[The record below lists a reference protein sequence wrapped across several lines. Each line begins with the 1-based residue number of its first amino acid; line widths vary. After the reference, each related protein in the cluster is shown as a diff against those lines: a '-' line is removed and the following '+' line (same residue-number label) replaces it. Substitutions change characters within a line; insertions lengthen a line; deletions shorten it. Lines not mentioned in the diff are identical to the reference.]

1 MYATRSPGQ
10 LLRPHARSVFAT
22 AALLLLGATAQAQTG
37 VIVGTISDAS
47 GRGLSA
53 VRLQVLD
60 VRGVVSLAGA
70 GRAQG
75 TGTDDR
81 GRYVLRDVPTG
92 AHTLRATR
100 LGYRPATQTV
110 TVAANDTARVNFTL
124 GESAVELSAVVV
136 TGTGGAVEKRQVG
149 ASIGQVDAAKLT
161 ESMAVPNVGTM
172 LSSKVTG
179 LRATTVGGGVGTGQD
194 IRIRGTA
201 SLSLSQRPAVYVDGV
216 RVDTRATEWFMGGAC
231 CSFGGGASTD
241 RLGDINPNDIERVE
255 VLKGAAAA
263 TLYGSEATNGV
274 IQIFTK
280 RGRTGERATE
290 WNLGIAT
297 GFQELRHNLETKQFP
312 RFVGIPAFGGD
323 GTRALDAN
331 ETMIEKGP
339 YYGVDLSA
347 SGGTQRSTYFASS
360 QFSKEVGSIKPN
372 DQVKGTLRLNLSFA
386 PNDKWTIES
395 RSAYVRDRINEI
407 QAGNNWTAL
416 LGNAINGNPR
426 SATKVRPYGEA
437 WVPVADI
444 KAMTTQSDV
453 DRWTGGVT
461 LNYAFR
467 PNLTQRFT
475 VGVDAVNDHKD
486 RFFPYAGSYGPAGVT
501 LGQKNLGL
509 RNYKTYTVDYLA
521 QYSFKMPFGIESSLS
536 AGGQGFWEIESLL
549 TGIGNTFAGPG
560 VNSIS
565 SAATTS
571 SLERYEKT
579 VNLGLLAQNRFA
591 WRDQVFMTVGLR
603 VDGNSAFGTDY
614 GYKKYPKVD
623 LSYDMMKG
631 NYLPNWITAARVRA
645 AYGEAGKMPGP
656 FDSFTSYASTP
667 VFASN
672 IGIIPLNPGNA
683 DLRPEKSVEK
693 EVGFELGFLS
703 DRLGVEASLYNQR
716 TLDAIVQKANP
727 PSAGFS
733 QAQRV
738 NIGEIQNVGWEG
750 SINYQA
756 YASARTDWTTGL
768 RLDGNE
774 NRIKD
779 LGGVNLGN
787 AFRGPLKKDG
797 KTTYYPIGG
806 VWDRKPTGFS
816 VKNTGTDPTLGNCAN
831 LSYGCPVT
839 TRSDTVVYFGPG
851 LPKWNASWSNQVRYR
866 SLTLYGL
873 LSMERGAWFGNGDRA
888 YRIRQGGSDEYLQ
901 HLGPNGERTFKADST
916 AQFASILNYVD
927 QRDNVR
933 LRELSVTWQVPE
945 RLTGMFKVGQ
955 TSLTLTGQ
963 NVWWWDDC
971 NCVDP
976 NMNWAGASS
985 FNFSNGFLMQPAPR
999 VFRMQVRTRF

>member
-1 MYATRSPGQ
+1 MHATRSQG
-10 LLRPHARSVFAT
+10 LHTRSRARPVLAA

-37 VIVGTISDAS
+37 AISGTVTDAS

-53 VRLQVLD
+53 VRLQV
-60 VRGVVSLAGA
+60 VGSQTLAA
-70 GRAQG
+70 
-75 TGTDDR
+75 GTDDR
-81 GRYVLRDVPTG
+81 GRYVLRGVPAG

-100 LGYRPATQTV
+100 LGFRPGTQAV
-110 TVAANDTARVNFTL
+110 TVQAGDTARVNFTL
-124 GESAVELSAVVV
+124 GESAVELSQVVV
-136 TGTGGAVEKRQVG
+136 TGTGGAVEKRAVG
-149 ASIGQVDAAKLT
+149 ASIGQVDVSRLT
-161 ESMAVPNVGTM
+161 EQMAVPDVGRM
-172 LSSKVTG
+172 LSAKVTG

-201 SLSLSQRPAVYVDGV
+201 SLSLSQRPAIYVDGV
-216 RVDTRATEWFMGGAC
+216 RIDTRATEWFNSGAC

-241 RLGDINPNDIERVE
+241 RLGDLNPNDIERVE

-280 RGRTGERATE
+280 RGRTGERATD
-290 WNLGIAT
+290 WNLGLST

-331 ETMIEKGP
+331 EHMIEKGP

-347 SGGTQRSTYFASS
+347 SGGTQRSTYFAST
-360 QFSKEVGSIKPN
+360 QFSKETGSVQPN
-372 DQVKGTLRLNLSFA
+372 DQVKGTLRLNLTFA
-386 PNDKWTIES
+386 PNDKWTVDA

-416 LGNAINGNPR
+416 LGNSINGNPR
-426 SATKVRPYGEA
+426 SATAKRPYGEA
-437 WVPVADI
+437 WVPVEDI
-444 KAMTTQSDV
+444 KKMTTQSDV
-453 DRWTGGVT
+453 DRWTGGIT
-461 LNYAFR
+461 LNYSFR

-475 VGVDAVNDHKD
+475 VGIDAVNDHKD
-486 RFFPYAGSYGPAGVT
+486 RFFPYAGAYGPAGVT
-501 LGQKNLGL
+501 NGQKNLGL

-521 QYSFKMPFGIESSLS
+521 QYNFKLPGGIESNLS

-549 TGIGNTFAGPG
+549 YGIGNTFAGPG

-571 SLERYEKT
+571 SLEAYTKT
-579 VNLGLLAQNRFA
+579 VNLGVLAQNRFA

-603 VDGNSAFGTDY
+603 VDGNSAFGKDY

-631 NYLPNWITAARVRA
+631 GYLPSWISAARVRA

-672 IGIIPLNPGNA
+672 IGIVPLNPGNA

-693 EVGFELGFLS
+693 EIGFEMGFLS
-703 DRLGVEASLYNQR
+703 DRLGVEASLYNQE
-716 TLDAIVQKANP
+716 TLDAIVQKSNP

-733 QAQRV
+733 QAKRV
-738 NIGEIQNVGWEG
+738 NIGKIENRGWEA
-750 SINYQA
+750 SVNYQV
-756 YASARTDWTTGL
+756 YATGRMDWTTGV

-774 NRIKD
+774 NRIVD

-787 AFRGPLKKDG
+787 AFRGPLVRPG
-797 KTTYYPIGG
+797 KETIYYPIGG

-816 VKNTGTDPTLGNCAN
+816 VVRTGTDPTLGNCAT

-839 TRSDTVVYFGPG
+839 TRGDTVEYFGPG
-851 LPKWNASWSNQVRYR
+851 LPKWNASFSNQLRYG
-866 SLTLYGL
+866 SFTLYGL
-873 LSMERGAWFGNGDRA
+873 VSMERGAWFSNGDRA

-901 HLGPNGERTFKADST
+901 HLGPNGERTFKADSV
-916 AQFASILNYVD
+916 AQFASILNYND
-927 QRDNVR
+927 KRDNVR
-933 LRELSVTWQVPE
+933 IRELSLTWQVPE
-945 RLTGMFKVGQ
+945 RLSSMFRTGQ

-971 NCVDP
+971 HCVDP

-985 FNFSNGFLMQPAPR
+985 FGFNSGFLMQPAPR
-999 VFRMQVRTRF
+999 VFRVQVRTRF

>member
-1 MYATRSPGQ
+1 MYAVGLSGPDVHRRS
-10 LLRPHARSVFAT
+10 RSFVAA

-37 VIVGTISDAS
+37 TIAGTVSDAS
-47 GRGLSA
+47 GRGLTA
-53 VRLQVLD
+53 VRLQIV
-60 VRGVVSLAGA
+60 GSQTLA
-70 GRAQG
+70 

-81 GRYVLRDVPTG
+81 GRYQLRNVPAG
-92 AHTLRATR
+92 AHVLRATR
-100 LGYRPATQTV
+100 LGYRPSTQSV
-110 TVAANDTARVNFTL
+110 TVAAGDTARVNLTL
-124 GESAVELSAVVV
+124 GESAVELTQVVV

-149 ASIGQVDAAKLT
+149 ASIGQVDVAKLA
-161 ESMAVPNVGTM
+161 EQMSVPDVGRM
-172 LSSKVTG
+172 LSAKVTG

-201 SLSLSQRPAVYVDGV
+201 SLSLNQRPAVYVDGV
-216 RVDTRATEWFMGGAC
+216 RIDTRATEWFMGGAC

-280 RGRTGERATE
+280 RGRTGERATD
-290 WNLGIAT
+290 WNLGLAT
-297 GFQELRHNLETKQFP
+297 GFQELRHNLETKYFP
-312 RFVGIPAFGGD
+312 RFVGVPAFGGD

-347 SGGTQRSTYFASS
+347 SGGTARSTYFAST
-360 QFSKEVGSIKPN
+360 QLSKEVGSIQPN
-372 DQVKGTLRLNLSFA
+372 DQLKGTMRLNLTFA
-386 PNDKWTIES
+386 PNDKWTIDA

-426 SATKVRPYGEA
+426 SATANRPYGEA

-444 KAMTTQSDV
+444 KKMTTQSDV
-453 DRWTGGVT
+453 DRWTGGLT

-475 VGVDAVNDHKD
+475 VGIDAVNDHKD
-486 RFFPYAGSYGPAGVT
+486 RFFPYAGAYGPAGVT
-501 LGQKNLGL
+501 NGQKNLGL
-509 RNYKTYTVDYLA
+509 RNYKTYTIDYLA
-521 QYSFKMPFGIESSLS
+521 QYNFKLPFGIESNLS

-614 GYKKYPKVD
+614 GYKTYPKVD
-623 LSYDMMKG
+623 LSYDMMKAG
-631 NYLPNWITAARVRA
+631 FLPNWVTAARVRA

-672 IGIIPLNPGNA
+672 IGIVPLNPGNA
-683 DLRPEKSVEK
+683 DLRPERSVEK
-693 EVGFELGFLS
+693 EIGFELGFLE
-703 DRLGVEASLYNQR
+703 DRLGVEGSLYRQK

-738 NIGEIQNVGWEG
+738 NIGEIQNRGWEG
-750 SINYQA
+750 SVNYQV
-756 YASARTDWTTGL
+756 YASGRTDWTTGV

-774 NRIKD
+774 NRIID
-779 LGGVNLGN
+779 LGGVVLGN
-787 AFRGPLKKDG
+787 NFRGPLKKDG

-816 VKNTGTDPTLGNCAN
+816 VQRTGTNPTLGNCAT

-839 TRSDTVVYFGPG
+839 TRSDTVVYYGPG

-866 SLTLYGL
+866 SFTLYGL

-901 HLGPNGERTFKADST
+901 HLGPNGERTFKADSI
-916 AQFASILNYVD
+916 AQYASILNYVD
-927 QRDNVR
+927 KRDNVR
-933 LRELSVTWQVPE
+933 LRELSLTWQVPE
-945 RLTGMFKVGQ
+945 RLSSMLKTGQ
-955 TSLTLTGQ
+955 TSVTLTGQ

-985 FNFSNGFLMQPAPR
+985 FTFSNGFLMQPAPR
-999 VFRMQVRTRF
+999 VFRVQVRTRF

>member
-1 MYATRSPGQ
+1 MYATRSPG
-10 LLRPHARSVFAT
+10 RGSRRRTRSFLAT
-22 AALLLLGATAQAQTG
+22 AALLLSGATAQAQTG
-37 VIVGTISDAS
+37 VIAGTVSDAA

-53 VRLQVLD
+53 VRLQIV
-60 VRGVVSLAGA
+60 GSQTLA
-70 GRAQG
+70 

-81 GRYVLRDVPTG
+81 GRYILRAVPPGT
-92 AHTLRATR
+92 HVLRATR
-100 LGYRPATQTV
+100 LGYRPGTQSV
-110 TVAANDTARVNFTL
+110 TVQAGDTARVNLTL
-124 GESAVELSAVVV
+124 GESAVELTQVVV

-149 ASIGQVDAAKLT
+149 ASIGQVDAAKLA
-161 ESMAVPNVGTM
+161 EQMSVPDVGRM
-172 LSSKVTG
+172 LSAKVTG

-216 RVDTRATEWFMGGAC
+216 RVDSRATEWFTSGAC

-241 RLGDINPNDIERVE
+241 RLGDLNPNDIERVE

-290 WNLGIAT
+290 WNLGLGT
-297 GFQELRHNLETKQFP
+297 GFQELRHNLQTKEFP

-347 SGGTQRSTYFASS
+347 SGGTPRSTYFAST
-360 QFSKEVGSIKPN
+360 QFSKEVGSIQPN
-372 DQVKGTLRLNLSFA
+372 DQIKGTLRLNLSFA
-386 PNDKWTIES
+386 PNDKWTVEA

-426 SATKVRPYGEA
+426 SATKTRPYGEA

-444 KAMTTQSDV
+444 KTMTTQSDV
-453 DRWTGGVT
+453 DRWTGGLT

-475 VGVDAVNDHKD
+475 VGIDAVNDHKD
-486 RFFPYAGSYGPAGVT
+486 RFFPYAGAFGPAGVT
-501 LGQKNLGL
+501 NGQKNLGL

-521 QYSFKMPFGIESSLS
+521 QYSFRLPGGIESNLS
-536 AGGQGFWEIESLL
+536 AGGQGFWDIESLL
-549 TGIGNTFAGPG
+549 FGIGNTFAGPG

-571 SLERYEKT
+571 AREEYTKT
-579 VNLGLLAQNRFA
+579 VNLGVLAQNRFA

-603 VDGNSAFGTDY
+603 VDGNSAFGKDY
-614 GYKKYPKVD
+614 GYKTYPKVD

-631 NYLPNWITAARVRA
+631 GYLPNWITAARVRA

-667 VFASN
+667 VFASG
-672 IGIIPLNPGNA
+672 IGIVPLNPGNA
-683 DLRPEKSVEK
+683 DLRPERSIER

-703 DRLGVEASLYNQR
+703 DRLGVEGSFYKQK
-716 TLDAIVQKANP
+716 TLDAIVGKSNP

-733 QAQRV
+733 QSKRV
-738 NIGEIQNVGWEG
+738 NIGEIQNDGWEA
-750 SINYQA
+750 SVNYQA
-756 YASARTDWTTGL
+756 YATARMDWTTGL

-774 NRIKD
+774 NRIID

-787 AFRGPLKKDG
+787 AFRMPLVRPGKK
-797 KTTYYPIGG
+797 TIYYPIGG

-816 VKNTGTDPTLGNCAN
+816 VVRTGTNPTLGNCAT

-839 TRSDTVVYFGPG
+839 TRGDTVEYYGPG
-851 LPKWNASWSNQVRYR
+851 LPKWNASWSNQVRYG
-866 SLTLYGL
+866 SFTFYGMV
-873 LSMERGAWFGNGDRA
+873 SMERGAWFGNGDRA
-888 YRIRQGGSDEYLQ
+888 YRIRQGGSDEYLK
-901 HLGPNGERTFKADST
+901 HLGPNGERTFKADSI
-916 AQFASILNYVD
+916 AQYASILNYVD
-927 QRDNVR
+927 KRDNVR
-933 LRELSVTWQVPE
+933 LRELSIAWQVPE
-945 RLTGMFKVGQ
+945 RLSGMFRAGP
-955 TSLTLTGQ
+955 TSLTLSGQ

-999 VFRMQVRTRF
+999 IFRMQIRTRF

>member
-1 MYATRSPGQ
+1 MYATRSPGRFI
-10 LLRPHARSVFAT
+10 RPRARSALAT

-37 VIVGTISDAS
+37 VITGTVSDAT

-53 VRLQVLD
+53 VRLQIV
-60 VRGVVSLAGA
+60 GSQTLAA
-70 GRAQG
+70 
-75 TGTDDR
+75 GTDDR
-81 GRYVLRDVPTG
+81 GRYVLRNVPAG
-92 AHTLRATR
+92 AQVLRATR
-100 LGYRPATQTV
+100 LGYRPATQNITV
-110 TVAANDTARVNFTL
+110 QGGDTARVNLTL
-124 GESAVELSAVVV
+124 GESAVELSQVVV

-161 ESMAVPNVGTM
+161 EQMAVPDVGRM

-201 SLSLSQRPAVYVDGV
+201 SLSLNQRPAIYVDGV
-216 RVDTRATEWFMGGAC
+216 RIDTRATEWFTSGAC

-280 RGRTGERATE
+280 RGRTGERATD
-290 WNLGIAT
+290 WNLGLAT
-297 GFQELRHNLETKQFP
+297 GFQELRHNLATKQFP
-312 RFVGIPAFGGD
+312 RFVGTPAFGGD

-331 ETMIEKGP
+331 ETLIEKGP

-360 QFSKEVGSIKPN
+360 QFSKEVGSIQPN
-372 DQVKGTLRLNLSFA
+372 DQVKGTLRLNLSFV
-386 PNDKWTIES
+386 PNDKWTVEA

-426 SATKVRPYGEA
+426 SATKTRPYGEA

-444 KAMTTQSDV
+444 QAMTTQSDV
-453 DRWTGGVT
+453 DRWTGGLT

-475 VGVDAVNDHKD
+475 VGVDAVNDHKN
-486 RFFPYAGSYGPAGVT
+486 RFFPYAGAYGPAGVT

-521 QYSFKMPFGIESSLS
+521 QYNFKLLGIDQNLS
-536 AGGQGFWEIESLL
+536 AGGQGFSEIESLL
-549 TGIGNTFAGPG
+549 YGIGNTFAGPG

-571 SLERYEKT
+571 SREEYRKT
-579 VNLGLLAQNRFA
+579 VNLGVLAQNRMS

-603 VDGNSAFGTDY
+603 VDGNSAFGKDY

-631 NYLPNWITAARVRA
+631 NYLPSWFSAARVRA

-672 IGIIPLNPGNA
+672 IGIVPFNPGNA
-683 DLRPEKSVEK
+683 DLRPERSVEK

-703 DRLGVEASLYNQR
+703 DRLGVEASVYNQK
-716 TLDAIVQKANP
+716 TLDAIVQKQNP

-733 QAQRV
+733 DPKRV

-750 SINYQA
+750 SVNYQV
-756 YASARTDWTTGL
+756 YASGRTDWTTGL
-768 RLDGNE
+768 RMDGNE
-774 NRIKD
+774 NRIRN

-787 AFRGPLKKDG
+787 NFRGPLVRPGKK
-797 KTTYYPIGG
+797 TIYYPIGG

-816 VKNTGTDPTLGNCAN
+816 VQNTGTNPTLGNCAN

-839 TRSDTVVYFGPG
+839 TRSDTVVYYGPG

-866 SLTLYGL
+866 SLTFYGL
-873 LSMERGAWFGNGDRA
+873 VSMERGAWFGNGDRA
-888 YRIRQGGSDEYLQ
+888 YRIRQGGSDEYLSQ
-901 HLGPNGERTFKADST
+901 LGPNGERTFKADSI
-916 AQFASILNYVD
+916 AQYASILNYID
-927 QRDNVR
+927 KRDNVR
-933 LRELSVTWQVPE
+933 LRELSLSWQVPE
-945 RLTGMFKVGQ
+945 RLSSMFRTGQ
-955 TSLTLTGQ
+955 TSLTLSGQ
-963 NVWWWDDC
+963 NLWWWDDC

-976 NMNWAGASS
+976 NMNWAGAAS

-999 VFRMQVRTRF
+999 VFRMQIRTRF